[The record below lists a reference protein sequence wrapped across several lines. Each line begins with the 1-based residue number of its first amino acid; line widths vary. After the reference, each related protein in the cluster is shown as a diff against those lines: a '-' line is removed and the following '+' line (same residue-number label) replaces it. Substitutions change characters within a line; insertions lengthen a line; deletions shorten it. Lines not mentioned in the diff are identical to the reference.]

1 MGLPCPARC
10 RTGKT
15 GARLVT
21 LDCVRVFLA
30 LLLPFACAPLSP
42 AAPRASNPSA
52 RPVIAGYVFPD
63 GASLQPGQIDAHA
76 MTRINYAFANIKDGE
91 VVLGYPQDD
100 ANLKLLTALRQQNP
114 ALEILLSVGGWSWSA
129 HFSDAALTDQSRQV
143 FIESALGLIQRY
155 QLDGLDIDWEYPDQA
170 GAGNVHRREDTVNF
184 TLLMQG
190 LRERLDAAQKT
201 LHRRLYLTIAAE
213 ASDEYLRKTEMDK
226 VQSYVDAIN
235 LMAYDYYMPGSD
247 RIAGNFAPL
256 HVSASD
262 PKHVSAAASV
272 QAYEKAGVPA
282 AKIVLG
288 VPFYGRAWRDVD
300 DSNHGLFQHGKGGPD
315 AYISYDRIARTM
327 LGHGFN
333 GYWDGASS
341 APYLYNPEQRVFVS
355 YEDPQSLAAK
365 CGYVLKSKLAG
376 IMFWD
381 YSDDSSGTLLRALRR
396 VLMNPG
402 P

>member
-1 MGLPCPARC
+1 MRA
-10 RTGKT
+10 
-15 GARLVT
+15 
-21 LDCVRVFLA
+21 FLA
-30 LLLPFACAPLSP
+30 LLLPLLCAPLSP
-42 AAPRASNPSA
+42 AASRASDPSA

-63 GASLQPGQIDAHA
+63 GASIQPGQIDARA

-91 VVLGYPQDD
+91 VALGYPQDD
-100 ANLKLLTALRQQNP
+100 ANLKILSALRQQNP

-129 HFSDAALTDQSRQV
+129 HFSDAAFTDQSRRV
-143 FIESALGLIQRY
+143 FIESAVGLIRRY

-170 GAGNVHRREDTVNF
+170 GAGNVHRREDTENF
-184 TLLMQG
+184 TLLLQE
-190 LRERLDAAQKT
+190 LRERLDGAEKT

-213 ASDEYLRKTEMDK
+213 ASGEYLQKTQMDK
-226 VQSYVDAIN
+226 VQSYVDAVN

-247 RIAGNFAPL
+247 RITGNFAPL
-256 HVSASD
+256 YESPAD

-288 VPFYGRAWRDVD
+288 VPFYGRAWRDVE
-300 DSNHGLFQHGKGGPD
+300 DSNHGLFQRGKGGPD
-315 AYISYDRIARTM
+315 AYISYDQIAKTM
-327 LGHGFN
+327 LGHGYN
-333 GYWDGASS
+333 RYWDAASS

-365 CGYVLKSKLAG
+365 CRYVLKSKLAG

-381 YSDDSSGTLLRALRR
+381 YSDDSSGALLRALDRNLLKPDR
-396 VLMNPG
+396 
-402 P
+402 